1 MGVFTFDNRGNES
14 NREAGNSTGAKRFL
28 QRIHTYTGRGS
39 GEDGTSSGQIQPASS
54 TIRKTV
60 RKDRKMPEVNMPWVK
75 EQLTNNKTKRI
86 VGDSVLVLL
95 ETWDN
100 LKSTDPDPTKH
111 EQNLSQIVEI
121 FSKLALGHVIVKEK
135 SNEVWAPAQ
144 PGNIQVA
151 NEVRVKWNA
160 FDGENGK
167 IHNGRRGK
175 VVSIRYGDI
184 IVKTNDG
191 KEPVLDG
198 FHYTPQQLE
207 IRIS

>member
-1 MGVFTFDNRGNES
+1 
-14 NREAGNSTGAKRFL
+14 
-28 QRIHTYTGRGS
+28 
-39 GEDGTSSGQIQPASS
+39 
-54 TIRKTV
+54 
-60 RKDRKMPEVNMPWVK
+60 MPEVDMPWIK
-75 EQLTNNKTKRI
+75 EQLTSNKTKRI
-86 VGDSVLVLL
+86 VGDSVLILL

-100 LKSTDPDPTKH
+100 LKSTDPDPTKN
-111 EQNLSQIVEI
+111 EQNLSQIVEL
-121 FSKLALGHVIVKEK
+121 FSKLALGHAVVKEK
-135 SNEVWAPAQ
+135 SREVWTAAQ

-160 FDGENGK
+160 FDGEKGK
-167 IHNGRRGK
+167 VHNGRRGK